1 MTTTT
6 PLYKIIFFT
15 QNGEDPVMADASFPI
30 NLPDVIAFVK
40 TFKQL
45 PLYFYIT
52 DDKGRPVSSKYYIN
66 AIVTDG
72 YEDFELRKMI
82 EEKQWQQAVKWP
94 NGHYYFPF
102 KQGKDRNLH
111 II

>member
-1 MTTTT
+1 MTAT
-6 PLYKIIFFT
+6 PLYKVIFFT
-15 QNGEDPVMADASFPI
+15 QNDKDPVMADASYPI
-30 NLPDVIAFVK
+30 NLPDVIAFIK

-52 DDKGRPVSSKYYIN
+52 DDKGHPVSSKYYIN
-66 AIVTDG
+66 AIVTNG
-72 YEDFELRKMI
+72 YEDFELRQTM
-82 EEKQWQQAVKWP
+82 EEKGWSQAVKWT
-94 NGHYYFPF
+94 NGKYYFPF